1 MRPALWKWSEF
12 TFNTL
17 FLVELLVNFYGLAF
31 AFWRHNCGWNCFDLL
46 VVSIGCVGMAEAIG
60 GAFMPPQ
67 LALVRN
73 LRAFRIFR
81 LFKRVKSLN
90 KIFSSCAC
98 SLAALP
104 PPPSQPPVL
113 PPPPSQPPVLPPLL
127 PPSSSPASPPALQIL
142 PPLLPPYCSLP
153 RRATPRAKS
162 GAVAPVRRLGKA
174 IPGVFN
180 AFLITIIVMCIYAI
194 LGVDFFHLTGDDGG
208 ITTYNENVRRGLCN
222 ETEDGRTVYVD
233 DGNDYLAGEDCSLTQ
248 TFSSETARGFTYGEE
263 YYGTFFRALYTL
275 FQVLTGES
283 WSEAGSRLPSRS
295 FP

>member
-31 AFWRHNCGWNCFDLL
+31 VFWRHNCGWNCFDLL

-90 KIFSSCAC
+90 KILSSCAC

-113 PPPPSQPPVLPPLL
+113 PPLL
-127 PPSSSPASPPALQIL
+127 PPSRYSRLSSRPTALFPAGPHLAPKTAPLHRCADSARRSPAS
-142 PPLLPPYCSLP
+142 S
-153 RRATPRAKS
+153 TH
-162 GAVAPVRRLGKA
+162 
-174 IPGVFN
+174 F
-180 AFLITIIVMCIYAI
+180 
-194 LGVDFFHLTGDDGG
+194 
-208 ITTYNENVRRGLCN
+208 
-222 ETEDGRTVYVD
+222 
-233 DGNDYLAGEDCSLTQ
+233 
-248 TFSSETARGFTYGEE
+248 
-263 YYGTFFRALYTL
+263 
-275 FQVLTGES
+275 
-283 WSEAGSRLPSRS
+283 
-295 FP
+295 

>member
-1 MRPALWKWSEF
+1 M
-12 TFNTL
+12 
-17 FLVELLVNFYGLAF
+17 
-31 AFWRHNCGWNCFDLL
+31 
-46 VVSIGCVGMAEAIG
+46 
-60 GAFMPPQ
+60 
-67 LALVRN
+67 
-73 LRAFRIFR
+73 
-81 LFKRVKSLN
+81 
-90 KIFSSCAC
+90 
-98 SLAALP
+98 
-104 PPPSQPPVL
+104 
-113 PPPPSQPPVLPPLL
+113 
-127 PPSSSPASPPALQIL
+127 
-142 PPLLPPYCSLP
+142 
-153 RRATPRAKS
+153 
-162 GAVAPVRRLGKA
+162 RRLGKA

-233 DGNDYLAGEDCSLTQ
+233 DGNDYLAGDYCSLTQ